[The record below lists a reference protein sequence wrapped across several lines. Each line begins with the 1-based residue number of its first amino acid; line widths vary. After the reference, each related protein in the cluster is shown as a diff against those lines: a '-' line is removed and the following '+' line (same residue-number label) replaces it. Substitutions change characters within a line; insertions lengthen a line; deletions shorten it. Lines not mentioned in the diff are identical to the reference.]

1 MEHPRDMKV
10 LALVF
15 ALLLESTECFHY
27 KDLQWHLHR
36 NRQCFFSPF
45 AHIHDAS
52 RGAASSLRT
61 SGGSTLSSEEH
72 MIRQEATNALLPVFF
87 PTGSNDHIKDDN
99 IIHIPITA
107 AEQALKRLL
116 REKQNTSSNNDSRG
130 RLAALILG
138 TSVMRLHHFYNVV
151 VSQTYFRHP
160 TNLPIPYPIDSSV
173 ISLMKPNKTQQYNQ
187 TVEEIILVRAMVD
200 DHARYLSSNSND
212 TLLMSLSKSI
222 CDSLQLSIQYSLP
235 HFLASSLL
243 LQYGF
248 KQTEEICALMNKPG
262 PITLRRNA
270 IQFPGSDMDLC
281 KWLWEEDG
289 IKVICCNQL
298 HNSTSH
304 NSKNLVITSTHDVSN
319 RYVVRRSISITGSIL
334 PPNGALQ
341 IILPRDSINAT
352 TTIER
357 RRKNKSIW
365 SMKGWQNGYFEV
377 QDAGSQIIA
386 QSLEVKPGDS
396 ILDYCAGN
404 GGKSFAL
411 ASAICKS
418 HSDASYSINDYC
430 RSKIMCHDIVDERLR
445 QIKGSLKR
453 VGFTGRVDESSDS
466 DAFYTAQNHDS
477 NITIEIEIAT
487 SSKLDAV
494 DKIINPHY
502 FDAVLV
508 DAPCSS
514 TGVLRRRP
522 SQRWDITETQVKDIL
537 PQLQLDILEKA
548 ATFVS
553 PNGGKLVYS
562 TCSLLQEE
570 NEDVARKFEQSQLGE
585 RFKRW
590 DFETNNVSL
599 ADNDCIDEKTSLRHT
614 LTILPS
620 EDSDGFFIARWK
632 RTTM

>member
-1 MEHPRDMKV
+1 M
-10 LALVF
+10 
-15 ALLLESTECFHY
+15 
-27 KDLQWHLHR
+27 
-36 NRQCFFSPF
+36 
-45 AHIHDAS
+45 HIHDA
-52 RGAASSLRT
+52 RG
-61 SGGSTLSSEEH
+61 GGSTLSLEEQ
-72 MIRQEATNALLPVFF
+72 MIRQEASTALLPVFF
-87 PTGSNDHIKDDN
+87 PTESNGHIDDHND
-99 IIHIPITA
+99 IPITA
-107 AEQALKRLL
+107 ELALKRLL
-116 REKQNTSSNNDSRG
+116 REKQKTQSNNDSRG

-151 VSQTYFRHP
+151 SSQTYFNA
-160 TNLPIPYPIDSSV
+160 NLPIPYPLDSSI
-173 ISLMKPNKTQQYNQ
+173 ISLVRTNSIADISNAQQYNQ
-187 TVEEIILVRAMVD
+187 TVEEIMLVRAMVD
-200 DHARYLSSNSND
+200 DHARYLSSNSNG

-248 KQTEEICALMNKPG
+248 KQTEEICALMNNPG

-281 KWLWEEDG
+281 KWLLEEDG
-289 IKVICCNQL
+289 VKAICCNQL
-298 HNSTSH
+298 HNGTSH
-304 NSKNLVITSTHDVSN
+304 IRKNPVITTTHDGGN
-319 RYVVRRSISITGSIL
+319 RYVVRRSISIPGSI
-334 PPNGALQ
+334 PSPNGALQ
-341 IILPRDSINAT
+341 IIFPRDSIST
-352 TTIER
+352 TTSIER
-357 RRKNKSIW
+357 RRCNKSIW
-365 SMKGWQNGYFEV
+365 SMKGWHNGYFEV

-404 GGKSFAL
+404 GGKTFAL

-418 HSDASYSINDYC
+418 HSDASHSINDFC
-430 RSKIMCHDIVDERLR
+430 HSKIMCYDIVDERLR

-453 VGFTGRVDESSDS
+453 VGFTGQVDESSDG

-477 NITIEIEIAT
+477 KITIEIAT
-487 SSKLDAV
+487 SSKLD
-494 DKIINPHY
+494 KIIHPQY

-514 TGVLRRRP
+514 TGVIRRKP
-522 SQRWDITETQVKDIL
+522 SQRWNITKTQVKEIL

-570 NEDVARKFEQSQLGE
+570 NEDVARRFEQSKLGE
-585 RFKRW
+585 GFKGW
-590 DFETNNVSL
+590 NFETNNVSL
-599 ADNDCIDEKTSLRHT
+599 ANNDCIDEKTSLRHT

-632 RTTM
+632 RTTMQQESI